1 LLNKLKL
8 FGIFLVIPIIC
19 FFALGSALSDQDRLW
34 TQELQQHVPVGR
46 MPEFA
51 LSVVCYNTALRQ
63 KFDLT
68 PVCSPYTNT
77 QRLRVLALFTP
88 AAAILFAGL
97 VMMAGLVSKAN
108 RHVLL
113 RVFRPGIV
121 LCNVVVAVL
130 LILQAVLLS
139 GTVLYE
145 GYDGVKS
152 EDFAFY
158 AALIGLASLAGVFF
172 TIKPFFGVARR
183 AEASVVG
190 RSLKVS
196 EYPTLWQFVEGLA
209 VQTGSDSPQNLI
221 VGLTPAFF
229 VTEADVH
236 CMDGKATGRT
246 MYLSVPLC
254 HLLTVEELSAVIA
267 HELGHFRGSDTVFSL
282 RFYPIYRGAVDSLQ
296 GVSQVARKIAKYGG
310 AVPHAGVRIL
320 AWLGSLTL
328 LPSIYML
335 AFFLECFAGAE
346 NRISREREIAA
357 DAVAA
362 DIAGAANIAT
372 ALVKVVAFTG
382 VWDHVISAMRD
393 GLMAGYLDIDG
404 QRYDAQQFFANVSEV
419 YAVTVAQFAGSNA
432 LDGLDAKTIP
442 HPTDS
447 HPPLSI
453 RLAALGASLSDIR
466 SDALKLSPKPSSN
479 EMIDNWQYLEGQLS
493 MVEQALLAPKA
504 ACAAASPAQGA
515 SVST

>member
-1 LLNKLKL
+1 L
-8 FGIFLVIPIIC
+8 
-19 FFALGSALSDQDRLW
+19 AL
-34 TQELQQHVPVGR
+34 
-46 MPEFA
+46 
-51 LSVVCYNTALRQ
+51 
-63 KFDLT
+63 LT
-68 PVCSPYTNT
+68 P
-77 QRLRVLALFTP
+77 AG
-88 AAAILFAGL
+88 AILFAGL
-97 VMMAGLVSKAN
+97 VMLAGLLSKAN

-113 RVFRPGIV
+113 RVFRPGLV
-121 LCNVVVAVL
+121 LCNLVVAVL

-139 GTVLYE
+139 GTVLYK

-158 AALIGLASLAGVFF
+158 AVLIWLASLAGVFF
-172 TIKPFFGVARR
+172 TIKPLFGAVRR
-183 AEASVVG
+183 AEATVVG
-190 RSLKVS
+190 HSLKVS
-196 EYPTLWQFVEGLA
+196 EYPTLWQFVRRIA

-229 VTEADVH
+229 VTEGDVH
-236 CMDGKATGRT
+236 CMDGTITGRT

-267 HELGHFRGSDTVFSL
+267 HELGHFRGADTVFSL
-282 RFYPIYRGAVDSLQ
+282 RFYPIYRGAIDSLQ
-296 GVSQVARKIAKYGG
+296 GVSKVANKITKYGG
-310 AVPHAGVRIL
+310 VVPHAGVRIL

-362 DIAGAANIAT
+362 ETAGAANIAT
-372 ALVKVVAFTG
+372 ALVKIVAFTG
-382 VWDHVISAMRD
+382 VWDHIISAMRD

-419 YAVTVAQFAGSNA
+419 YAATVAQFAGSNA

-453 RLAALGASLSDIR
+453 RLAALGVALCDIR
-466 SDALKLSPKPSSN
+466 SDALKLSPKQSSN
-479 EMIDNWQYLEGQLS
+479 EMIDNWQNLEGQLS
-493 MVEQALLAPKA
+493 MVEQALLVQKAP
-504 ACAAASPAQGA
+504 CANAIPADSA
-515 SVST
+515 SVSTQ